1 MKNEKC
7 QVLERRTRMKQAI
20 TYELL
25 HIDKNSGARRGVIH
39 TPHGDIQTPIFMP
52 VGTQA
57 TVKGVSPREL
67 KEDVKAQII
76 LSNTYHLFLRPGHE
90 LVREAGGLHEFMH
103 WDRPILTDSGG
114 FQVFSLGELRKIR
127 EEGVDFRS
135 HLDGSKKFISPEI
148 SMEIQEAL
156 GSDIMMAFDECCPYP
171 STYEYTKKSMERT
184 TRWAMRC
191 KEAHKTVEKQGLF
204 GIVQGGFFKDLREK
218 SAQDL
223 LQMDFPGYAV
233 GGISVGEPKE
243 EFLDIL
249 QFTTPLLPENKP
261 RYLMGVG
268 TPDYLIEAALA
279 GIDMCDC
286 VLPTRIARHG
296 TAMTSHGKL
305 VARNASYEKDFSP
318 IDAEC
323 DCYTCQNFTRAYIR
337 HLINAKEI
345 LGVQLLSIHNLR
357 FLTKLMERVRIE
369 IENDN
374 LLGFRDKFYQEYGY
388 TKGK

>member
-1 MKNEKC
+1 ME
-7 QVLERRTRMKQAI
+7 AI

-25 HIDKNSGARRGVIH
+25 HRDRNSGARRGVIH

-57 TVKGVSPREL
+57 TVKSITPKMLE
-67 KEDVKAQII
+67 EDIKAQII
-76 LSNTYHLFLRPGHE
+76 LSNTYHLFLRPGHD
-90 LVREAGGLHEFMH
+90 LIKDAGGLHQFMH
-103 WDRPILTDSGG
+103 WDKPILTDSGG
-114 FQVFSLGELRKIR
+114 FQVFSLGDLRKIR

-156 GSDIMMAFDECCPYP
+156 GSDIMMAFDECCSYP
-171 STYEYTKKSMERT
+171 STYEYTKNSMERT
-184 TRWAMRC
+184 TRWAKRC
-191 KEAHKTVEKQGLF
+191 KNAHKTTDKQGLF
-204 GIVQGGFFKDLREK
+204 GIVQGGFFKDLREI

-223 LQMDFPGYAV
+223 IELDLPGYAI

-249 QFTTPLLPENKP
+249 NFTTPLLPENKP

-268 TPDYLIEAALA
+268 TPDYLIEAAIA

-296 TAMTSHGKL
+296 TAMTSHGK
-305 VARNASYEKDFSP
+305 VVVRNAAYERDFT
-318 IDAEC
+318 ILDEKC
-323 DCYTCQNFTRAYIR
+323 DCYTCQNFTKAYLR
-337 HLINAKEI
+337 HLMNTKEI
-345 LGVQLLSIHNLR
+345 LGVELLSIHNLR

-369 IENDN
+369 IEKDN
-374 LLGFRDKFYQEYGY
+374 LLAFRDEFYKDYGY
-388 TKGK
+388 TS